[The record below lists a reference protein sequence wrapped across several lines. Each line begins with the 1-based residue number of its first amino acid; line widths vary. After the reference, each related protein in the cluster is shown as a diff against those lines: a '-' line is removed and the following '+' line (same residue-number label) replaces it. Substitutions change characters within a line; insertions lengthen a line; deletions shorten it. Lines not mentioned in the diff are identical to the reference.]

1 MYPLRSLNVP
11 LWVHV
16 QRVNRIKG
24 KYFKV
29 IQKYFESILS
39 FCKPLKEIAAL

>member
-1 MYPLRSLNVP
+1 MYPLRSLNVR
-11 LWVHV
+11 LGVHV
-16 QRVNRIKG
+16 QRVNRVKG

-39 FCKPLKEIAAL
+39 YCMPLKEIATL